1 MKQVIL
7 FRYLMAIR
15 AKNIRDA
22 LLLQQP
28 ELWHSNLLKK

>member
-1 MKQVIL
+1 MNQVIL

-22 LLLQQP
+22 
-28 ELWHSNLLKK
+28 ELPPDLGPKIN